1 MVIKIKPPRGG
12 TLAEDII
19 YHAKALITGFKE
31 AVEPN
36 RLTIQYPREI
46 RWVPERFRG
55 WIMLDIKKCISCF
68 QCAWACP
75 VNAIQMYRAPNGK
88 FYPGIRYTEC
98 ILCHFCVDACP
109 VGALIPPTPIHDIA
123 YVDFDEV
130 KFKPEDMSRP
140 PEYVFDESERII
152 KYEIK
157 NGKLLKIAL
166 PKDEIKKRLEELD
179 KVIEQSGGATAAA
192 ESSA

>member
-1 MVIKIKPPRGG
+1 VVIKIKEPRG

-31 AVEPN
+31 VVEPN
-36 RLTIQYPREI
+36 RLTIQYPREL

-55 WIMLDIKKCISCF
+55 WILLDIKKCISCF

-75 VNAIQMYRAPNGK
+75 VNAIQMYRATNGK
-88 FYPGIRYTEC
+88 WYPGIRYTEC

-109 VGALIPPTPIHDIA
+109 VNALIPTPIHDVA
-123 YVDFDEV
+123 YVNFDEV

-140 PEYVFDESERII
+140 PEYVYDEAERVI
-152 KYEIK
+152 KYEVK
-157 NGKLLKIAL
+157 DGKLLKIAM
-166 PKDEIKKRLEELD
+166 PKDEIKRRLEELD
-179 KVIEQSGGATAAA
+179 KVIERSGGTQSTTESAT
-192 ESSA
+192 

>member
-1 MVIKIKPPRGG
+1 VVIKVKVPRG
-12 TLAEDII
+12 TLAEDIV
-19 YHAKALITGFKE
+19 YHARALITGFKE

-36 RLTIQYPREI
+36 RLTIQYPREV

-55 WIMLDIKKCISCF
+55 WILLDIRKCISCF

-88 FYPGIRYTEC
+88 WYPGIRYTEC

-109 VGALIPPTPIHDIA
+109 VGALIPTPIHDVA

-130 KFKPEDMSRP
+130 KFKPEDMSRI
-140 PEYVFDESERII
+140 PEYVYDESERVI

-157 NGKLLKIAL
+157 DGKLLKIAL
-166 PKDEIKKRLEELD
+166 PKEEITKRLEELD
-179 KVIEQSGGATAAA
+179 KTIERSPSTTTAGS
-192 ESSA
+192 ES

>member
-1 MVIKIKPPRGG
+1 
-12 TLAEDII
+12 LAEDIV

-36 RLTIQYPREI
+36 RLTIQYPREV

-55 WIMLDIKKCISCF
+55 WILLDIRKCISCF

-88 FYPGIRYTEC
+88 WYPGIRYTEC

-109 VGALIPPTPIHDIA
+109 VGALIPTPSTMLPT
-123 YVDFDEV
+123 
-130 KFKPEDMSRP
+130 
-140 PEYVFDESERII
+140 
-152 KYEIK
+152 
-157 NGKLLKIAL
+157 
-166 PKDEIKKRLEELD
+166 
-179 KVIEQSGGATAAA
+179 
-192 ESSA
+192 